1 MKAIVIGAGIGGLSA
16 AVALKQSGIDCD
28 VYEAVKEI
36 KPVGAAISVW
46 PNGVK
51 CMAHLGMGDIM
62 ETFGGPLRRMAYR
75 DFRSGEN
82 MTQFSLAPLI
92 ERTGSR
98 PCPVSRAEL
107 QREMLDY
114 WGRDS
119 VQFGKRVTRCEE
131 DADGVTVWFTDG
143 SHSALRPWVLGFTPQ
158 RRYAG
163 YVNWNGLV
171 EIDEAL
177 APGDQWTTFVGEG
190 KRVSLMPVSAGRFYF
205 FFDVPLP
212 AGLAEDRD
220 TLRADLSRYFAG
232 WAPPVQKLI
241 AALDPQTTNRIEIHD
256 IEPFSRLV
264 RGRVALLGDAGHST
278 TPDIGQGGC
287 AAMER
292 ESLTRQAGYAGIL
305 ARLADVVAALIVR
318 GWVACGCGNATGWVQ
333 VLRDPRLAKAIYAM
347 HQRPGVNWKVE
358 DLAREAGLSR
368 SLFAE
373 RFLAATGTTP
383 ARYLTELRMR
393 LAVQYITHEGQ
404 ALEKVAFSLGYQSLA
419 AFSRAF
425 KRITG
430 QPPGALRATAR

>member
-114 WGRDS
+114 WGRER

-131 DADGVTVWFTDG
+131 NADGVTVWFTDGSSASGDLLIAADG

-287 AAMER
+287 AAMEDAVVLGAVFR
-292 ESLTRQAGYAGIL
+292 QTRDIA
-305 ARLADVVAALIVR
+305 AALCEYEAQRCDRVR
-318 GWVACGCGNATGWVQ
+318 DL
-333 VLRDPRLAKAIYAM
+333 VLKARKRCDITHGKDM
-347 HQRPGVNWKVE
+347 Q
-358 DLAREAGLSR
+358 
-368 SLFAE
+368 
-373 RFLAATGTTP
+373 
-383 ARYLTELRMR
+383 LTEAWYQELREETGERIINGMCDTI
-393 LAVQYITHEGQ
+393 LSGP
-404 ALEKVAFSLGYQSLA
+404 LG
-419 AFSRAF
+419 
-425 KRITG
+425 
-430 QPPGALRATAR
+430 